1 MKIRKIVL
9 GFVLYIAFFA
19 AMSFLLVPSLAVWQ
33 DSTLSSDE
41 SGEVGD
47 WHQEDENS
55 VENDLTQT

>member
-1 MKIRKIVL
+1 
-9 GFVLYIAFFA
+9 
-19 AMSFLLVPSLAVWQ
+19 
-33 DSTLSSDE
+33 LSSDE